1 MQTVTF
7 RNLQLWQFDI
17 LAQEK
22 NINHFVTGRNSN
34 PEGSEFTLSLSSTP
48 DKELV
53 RNNRALLAEA
63 MGVKASDLFL
73 PSQIHKTRIVN
84 VTCSTVKEELIDT
97 DALITNEKG
106 ICVAVMSADCV
117 PILLYD
123 KKNQAVGAV
132 HSGWRG
138 TVARILEKTL
148 EQMKDTFGTEGKDLI
163 AGIGPSVSQE
173 SYEVGEE
180 VVNEVKNAF
189 GHESGLMI
197 AQPANKAKLDL
208 WKANKLQLTSFGVP
222 ENQIEISD
230 LCTVINNE
238 HFFSARKGDAGR
250 FAAGILLR

>member
-1 MQTVTF
+1 MQIVKF
-7 RNLQLWQFDI
+7 RNLQLWQFDN
-17 LAQEK
+17 LAKE
-22 NINHFVTGRNSN
+22 NSINHFVTGRNSN
-34 PEGSEFTLSLSSTP
+34 PDGSEFTLSLSSTP
-48 DKELV
+48 DKDLV
-53 RNNRALLAEA
+53 RSNRVLLAEA
-63 MGVKASDLFL
+63 MGVNASELYL

-84 VTCSTVKEELIDT
+84 ITTNTPREELIDT

-106 ICVAVMSADCV
+106 ICIAVMSADCV

-123 KKNQAVGAV
+123 KKNHAAGAV

-138 TVARILEKTL
+138 TVAHILEKTL
-148 EQMKDTFGTEGKDLI
+148 QQMKETYGTEGKNLV
-163 AGIGPSVSQE
+163 AGIGPSVSQA

-189 GHESGLMI
+189 GHDSGLMI
-197 AQPANKAKLDL
+197 AQPDNKAKLDL

-230 LCTVINNE
+230 LCTVIHNQ